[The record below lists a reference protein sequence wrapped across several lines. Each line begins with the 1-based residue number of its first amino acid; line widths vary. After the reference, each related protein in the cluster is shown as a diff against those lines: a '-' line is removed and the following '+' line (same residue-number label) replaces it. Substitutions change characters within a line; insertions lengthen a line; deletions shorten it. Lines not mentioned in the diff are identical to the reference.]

1 MPCEAP
7 RGQFHVAIMDSEELL
22 YAGFNQDASC
32 FALGT
37 EKGLKIFSSY
47 PLRFSFDRGIS

>member
-1 MPCEAP
+1 MVGYA